1 MPNFIDSVKYA
12 AAGIRSFFATEK
24 NGRIQG
30 IIALIIILLSVFFQI
45 SGFEWLLVLGCIALV
60 ICLEMVNSAIEKL
73 CNLVSTEYNPLIK
86 MIKDIS
92 AGAVLFAAIV
102 SMVIGLTIF
111 LPYVIVLLN
120 PKG

>member
-30 IIALIIILLSVFFQI
+30 IIALIIIFLSIFFQI
-45 SGFEWLLVLGCIALV
+45 SGLEWLLVLGCIALV

-73 CNLVSTEYNPLIK
+73 CNLISTEYNPVIK

-111 LPYVIVLLN
+111 LPYVMALLI